1 MHPAHPCQP
10 MRPNAMQRMLLQTIT
25 CVALSTLSLLPALAS
40 AEPTHQEES
49 QEEGFDWDATWEEA
63 EERAQE
69 EQRLLEKAR
78 QVNEGELEFLTGP
91 MPADA
96 ARMEKHILLDRH
108 SLEHG
113 WATMT
118 QCHYHLD
125 PAPAVQIVYDDE
137 RTRDIRITGKQGV
150 GLARVDGASVQMQEI
165 SRGASLCVSARVLA
179 IRPHPDSEGYLVE
192 NGPFMRRF
200 LDGYYPMQVKLVVDW
215 PAGLLSFAGSLP
227 APQPGLRIEASDTG
241 VLLEAHFEG
250 RLYSQLQFL
259 PGPALKNP
267 LSN

>member
-1 MHPAHPCQP
+1 

-25 CVALSTLSLLPALAS
+25 CVALSTLSLLPAMAPATAL
-40 AEPTHQEES
+40 AEPTH

-108 SLEHG
+108 SLGHG
-113 WATMT
+113 WAAMT

-125 PAPAVQIVYDDE
+125 PAPAVQIVYDAE
-137 RTRDIRITGKQGV
+137 RTRDIRITQQQGV
-150 GLARVDGASVQMQEI
+150 GLAQVDGASVQMREI

-179 IRPHPDSEGYLVE
+179 IRPDPDTEGYLVE

-215 PAGLLSFAGSLP
+215 PAGLLSFAASRP
-227 APQPGLRIEASDTG
+227 APRPGLRIEASDSG

-250 RLYSQLQFL
+250 RLFSQLQLL
-259 PGPALKNP
+259 PGPALDSLLN
-267 LSN
+267 